1 LTQTLIREEAVDEAA
16 SVVSAPVR
24 SSVVRNAVALMFST
38 IATSVLGMVFW
49 TVAARFAP
57 PDALGKASALTA
69 AVTLLAGLAQLN
81 LASVM
86 PRFLPVAG
94 RATGKF
100 ITRGYLGA
108 ALVGLVL
115 SVGYALS
122 GLGRDF
128 LPRTPVQI
136 ALFAASVMLLAIL
149 IVQDGVLAALRKATW
164 VPVVKAGFAAAKV
177 GLLPLFVAWG
187 LSDGL
192 FLAWSAPVVVAVG
205 AVTVLLF
212 ARVVPRHVRATADRA
227 ALPGRRDLASFLS
240 GQYAGSIVFN
250 VVYGV
255 PPVLVATVL
264 GDQASA
270 FFAIPWLIATSVT
283 GLLANIGMSLVAE
296 VSGDEG
302 QLRTHLRRA
311 ARLSV
316 LVAGGGG
323 AVLVAAAP
331 LALLA
336 FGPAYATQG
345 TMTLRLLGFGL
356 PFAGIVFLY
365 TALNAI
371 DRRVWRSVLAQAA
384 VAVVFLGGGLLTMG
398 RYGTAGMAVAFD
410 VAEALVAVVV
420 LPRVVRA
427 LRGPRV
433 EPAPRP
439 SVDPTA
445 WWLACVALALGVLT
459 PVVVLLPVGV
469 LPKVVLVLLFAFLGP
484 GGAVLGKVRLG
495 DAVASWA
502 MAFLLSVAL
511 FALVSVGMVWTRLWY
526 PYVGLL
532 LLAVPTVGLAGHTVL
547 RGGRPSLPAWGR
559 PRLVETAPLVA
570 ALGLWVYSLTRSH
583 IAGAGDYGLLS
594 AMHPTFVAA
603 AVLVCFGFALSLRR
617 PGWVSVAYVVAALV
631 ILRATVPLLVSA
643 PEYAWT
649 YKHLAVV
656 EFIRTTGSVVDP
668 TDIYQQWPTFFSAC
682 AVLLKLTGL
691 SALRMGAWAPLV
703 NDLMY
708 LLPLFAIART
718 LCTDRRVPYLTVF
731 LFTVANWVAQDY
743 FSPQAFV
750 YGLCLGVMLILLRWL
765 RRVPGPGGKFTP
777 TRLWNWLS
785 RDLADVPYAS
795 KRAMRVAL
803 ATLYLLYLVIATAH
817 QLSPY
822 LVAMCAAAL
831 VVLGLVSPR
840 QLVPVLLG
848 IAVLYLLPRQ
858 TIVEQYGIFDGFNI
872 FKNAQGTSASDWG
885 SAGQEFSALV
895 VRVLSLAIWGLALLA
910 VLRWRRRL
918 GPVAAPATLA
928 FAPFA
933 LLLAQ
938 SYGGEAIYRVFLFSL
953 PWCAYL
959 IALLVARIRWGRLVL
974 AGGTLLLSATM
985 LAGIQGAHGQ
995 LDVDLFSQAEIQ
1007 ASGYLYGHAEPGA
1020 AIVLATSDFPAP
1032 FTANYGGF
1040 KPGRNGVAEL
1050 MKAGGLAHLK
1060 LNEDDLPAVEQFA
1073 RDQGG
1078 DTAYLVI
1085 SRSMKVY
1092 AHYFGYLADGALDTL
1107 DRSLDASPRWS
1118 LFYRNADVA
1127 VYQLT
1132 APPF

>member
-1 LTQTLIREEAVDEAA
+1 VTQTLTRPEAVDETA

-24 SSVVRNAVALMFST
+24 SSVVRNAVALMVST
-38 IATSVLGMVFW
+38 VATSVLGMVFW
-49 TVAARFAP
+49 TVAARFAS

-136 ALFAASVMLLAIL
+136 GLFAASVMLLAVL

-177 GLLPLFVAWG
+177 GLLPVVVALG

-212 ARVVPRHVRATADRA
+212 TRVVPRHVRATADRA

-240 GQYAGSIVFN
+240 GQYVSSIVFN
-250 VVYGV
+250 VVYGA
-255 PPVLVATVL
+255 PPVIVATVL
-264 GDQASA
+264 GAETSA
-270 FFAIPWLIATSVT
+270 YFAIPWLIATSVVA
-283 GLLANIGMSLVAE
+283 LLANIGMSLVAE

-302 QLRTHLRRA
+302 QLRAHLRRA
-311 ARLSV
+311 VRLVV

-323 AVLVAAAP
+323 ALLVAAAP
-331 LALLA
+331 LALRV
-336 FGPAYATQG
+336 FGPAYATHG
-345 TMTLRLLGFGL
+345 TTTLRLLGFGL
-356 PFAGIVFLY
+356 PFAGLVFLY

-384 VAVVFLGGGLLTMG
+384 IAVVFLGGALLVMP
-398 RYGTAGMAVAFD
+398 RYGTAGVAVAFA
-410 VAEALVAVVV
+410 VAEALVAVCV

-433 EPAPRP
+433 VVARPAA
-439 SVDPTA
+439 DPTA
-445 WWLACVALALGVLT
+445 RWQAFVALALGVLA
-459 PVVVLLPVGV
+459 PVMVLLPVGV

-484 GGAVLGKVRLG
+484 GGAVLSKVRLG

-532 LLAVPTVGLAGHTVL
+532 LLAVPTVALAGHTLL
-547 RGGRPSLPAWGR
+547 RGGWPALPRWGR
-559 PRLVETAPLVA
+559 PQLLELVPLVA
-570 ALGLWVYSLTRSH
+570 ALELWVYSLRHSH
-583 IAGAGDYGLLS
+583 IAGVGDYGLLS
-594 AMHPTFVAA
+594 VMHPTFVAA
-603 AVLVCFGFALSLRR
+603 AVLVCLGFALSLRR
-617 PGWVSVAYVVAALV
+617 PGWVSVAYVVGALV

-691 SALRMGAWAPLV
+691 SPLRMGAWAPLV

-718 LCTDRRVPYLTVF
+718 LSTDKRVPYLTVF

-765 RRVPGPGGKFTP
+765 RRVPGPGGRFTP
-777 TRLWNWLS
+777 TRAWNWLS
-785 RDLADVPYAS
+785 RDLVDVPYAS
-795 KRAMRVAL
+795 RRAVRVAL

-910 VLRWRRRL
+910 VVRWRRRL

-959 IALLVARIRWGRLVL
+959 IALLVAQIRWGRLVL
-974 AGGTLLLSATM
+974 VGGTLLLSGTM

-995 LDVDLFSQAEIQ
+995 LDVDLFTQAEIQ
-1007 ASGYLYGHAEPGA
+1007 ASGYLYEHADPGA

-1032 FTANYGGF
+1032 YTANYGGF
-1040 KPGRNGVAEL
+1040 KPGHNGVAEL

-1078 DTAYLVI
+1078 PTAYLVV

-1118 LFYRNADVA
+1118 LFFRNEDVA
-1127 VYQLT
+1127 IYQLV
-1132 APPF
+1132 APPI